1 MPDKPRIVVDP
12 HFRRMEE
19 IFSAEDLARL
29 HRVVDVVWGRDD
41 PMPLDEAEAAITTA
55 TAVVCSGWRYGIDL
69 AQAPHLRA
77 IIDVGGAFPRAL
89 DYAQCFSRGIRVLTA
104 APGFAN
110 QVAEMALGLALA
122 ASRDIALGDRA
133 MRAGNELYLHAGNE
147 GTFLLFG
154 KRVGFIG
161 FGSLARALRAL
172 LAPFGCPIS
181 VYDPWL
187 AEGYLRHQGVE
198 PLPLEQLLSSSQVIF
213 VLAIPSAENRAL
225 LSRELLERIAPGAVL
240 VLISR
245 AHVVDFDALTDLV
258 LAGRFKAAIDVFPTE
273 PLAPD
278 HPIRRAENA
287 VLSAHRAGSVREGL
301 WELGE
306 MVVDDL
312 EAIAAGLPPRRLQV
326 AQPELVARYATIA
339 TPRRKEDEDGDS
351 ALFDPWTRDYALLG
365 LRMDRLAPG
374 TVDAWMGPP
383 AWREAVNGEPR
394 PTPDALRAAADDL
407 LQRLPTMGYAP
418 VRAAYLTR
426 QVRAMQAGARL
437 LGGESMSLA
446 EQARLFFD
454 IRPERVP
461 ETAFEAAHA
470 AMDAALPGPG
480 SLAERLAA
488 WRQQLVVPPEHLPPL
503 LDRIAVEVRS
513 RTAGHIALPD
523 GESIEI
529 VLVRDQPWAAYNW
542 YLGGARSRI
551 EVNTDL
557 PAYANNL
564 VDYMAHEGYP
574 GHHTEH
580 ALREMRQFRGKGQGE
595 YAIQIINTP
604 ENLIA
609 EAIATCAC
617 SLIFDGDDDLAWL
630 AAELLPGLGMTMD
643 VAQATQVRA
652 ASRALRAVQGNAA
665 FLLHEDGRS
674 PDEVAAYLERWGL
687 YQPREARKQLE
698 FLQSPLWRAYTFTY
712 IYGRQLLAPL
722 LAGAD
727 RFAVFERVATEP
739 VYPSLL
745 AAWPAGNGH

>member
-1 MPDKPRIVVDP
+1 
-12 HFRRMEE
+12 
-19 IFSAEDLARL
+19 
-29 HRVVDVVWGRDD
+29 
-41 PMPLDEAEAAITTA
+41 
-55 TAVVCSGWRYGIDL
+55 
-69 AQAPHLRA
+69 
-77 IIDVGGAFPRAL
+77 
-89 DYAQCFSRGIRVLTA
+89 
-104 APGFAN
+104 
-110 QVAEMALGLALA
+110 
-122 ASRDIALGDRA
+122 
-133 MRAGNELYLHAGNE
+133 
-147 GTFLLFG
+147 
-154 KRVGFIG
+154 
-161 FGSLARALRAL
+161 
-172 LAPFGCPIS
+172 
-181 VYDPWL
+181 
-187 AEGYLRHQGVE
+187 
-198 PLPLEQLLSSSQVIF
+198 
-213 VLAIPSAENRAL
+213 
-225 LSRELLERIAPGAVL
+225 LLERIAPGAVF

-258 LAGRFKAAIDVFPTE
+258 LARRFKAAIDVFPTE
-273 PLAPD
+273 PLPID
-278 HPIRRAENA
+278 HPIRRAEHA

-312 EAIAAGLPPRRLQV
+312 EAIAAGLPPQRLQV

-339 TPRRKEDEDGDS
+339 TPKSRNGEDRDE
-351 ALFDPWTRDYALLG
+351 ALFDAWTRDYALLG
-365 LRMDRLAPG
+365 LRMDRLASG

-383 AWREAVNGEPR
+383 NWREAVNGEPQ

-407 LQRLPTMGYAP
+407 LQRLPAMGYAP
-418 VRAAYLTR
+418 DRTSYLAR
-426 QVRAMQAGARL
+426 QVRAMQAGARV
-437 LGGESMSLA
+437 LGGETMSLA
-446 EQARLFFD
+446 EQAHLFFD

-461 ETAFEAAHA
+461 EETFAAAHA
-470 AMDAALPGPG
+470 ELESALPGSG

-488 WRQQLVVPPEHLPPL
+488 WRKHLVVAPEHLPPL
-503 LDRIAVEVRS
+503 LDRIAVEVRA
-513 RTAGHIALPD
+513 RTARHITLPE

-529 VLVRDQPWAAYNW
+529 VLVRNQPWSAYNW
-542 YLGGARSRI
+542 YLGDARSRI

-557 PAYANNL
+557 PVYANNL

-580 ALREMRQFRGKGQGE
+580 ALREMRQYRERGQGE

-604 ENLIA
+604 ENVIA

-617 SLIFDGDDDLAWL
+617 SLVFDGDDDLAWL
-630 AAELLPGLGMTMD
+630 AAELLPGLGMAMD
-643 VAQATQVRA
+643 VAQATRLRT

-665 FLLHEDGRS
+665 FMLHEDGRS
-674 PDEVAAYLERWGL
+674 PDEVAAYMERWAL

-745 AAWPAGNGH
+745 AAWPDGDDD